1 MDAEP
6 FPIRDIPVHGPLF
19 EGAMAVYGEAFAQ
32 PPYSDLDRGQ
42 EIRLRLKDTHCR
54 RKGFRLLVATAHAG
68 RVVGMAYGYHG
79 ERGQW
84 WHDTVIQRVQ
94 PETASDW
101 FGDSYE
107 LVELAVHPDYQ
118 CHGIGTMLIVELL
131 RERPERTCVL
141 STRTD
146 SHAHELY
153 SRLGF
158 ELIVE
163 MTFTAGGWPFYVM
176 GKRLRADR

>member
-1 MDAEP
+1 
-6 FPIRDIPVHGPLF
+6 
-19 EGAMAVYGEAFAQ
+19 MAVYGEAFAQ
-32 PPYSDLDRGQ
+32 PPYSDLDRGA
-42 EIRLRLKDTHCR
+42 EIRLRLRDTHHR
-54 RKGFRLLVATAHAG
+54 RRGFRLLVATDPPE

-79 ERGQW
+79 DRGQW
-84 WHDTVIQRVQ
+84 WHDTVIKRVT
-94 PETASDW
+94 PEVAADW
-101 FGDSYE
+101 FADSYE
-107 LVELAVHPDYQ
+107 LVELAVHPDFQ
-118 CHGIGTMLIVELL
+118 SRGIGTALVDELL

-158 ELIVE
+158 ENIIE

-176 GKRLRADR
+176 GKRLHTDH